1 MGICFLNFAREKERM
16 TEMKKK
22 LTSLLAL
29 LLASTLVACGGGAAE
44 TKAPTPSADQPAVNT
59 AEVKQPSAQAHKIIY
74 ICLNLGDLSFNDMGW
89 EGCQAAAEKHGWT
102 ADVLELGK
110 DTSTYE
116 NAFLD
121 SIDSGDYDIVVT
133 QSNYG
138 LSDLCIKYAPE
149 YPDISFI
156 SYDMSA
162 SAEISGDNLYGIAF
176 KQNEG
181 SFLVGALA
189 GKLTES
195 NKIGV
200 FIFNDVPVGND
211 FLTGYIA
218 GVRHA
223 NPEAT
228 VSVAYGGGT
237 ADASKLQEISSAM
250 YDSGVDVIYGVSGSA
265 YPGLAR
271 EATNRGGFDKGI
283 YAIGVDS
290 DMWTVYSA
298 SENAGIADVIITSM
312 QKKVDEAVVY
322 AIDQYV
328 AGTLPF
334 GTVQAYGIL
343 ENGVGMADN
352 EHYRNSTPADILSY
366 MEQLQTDVISGT
378 VTVPSYFDFDSYDEF
393 AAWRDQ

>member
-1 MGICFLNFAREKERM
+1 
-16 TEMKKK
+16 MKKK
-22 LTSLLAL
+22 LASLLAIL
-29 LLASTLVACGGGAAE
+29 LMFSLAACGEKKEETPTPTPGTVQSAAPSAE
-44 TKAPTPSADQPAVNT
+44 TQKPA
-59 AEVKQPSAQAHKIIY
+59 EEAHKIIY

-89 EGCQAAAEKHGWT
+89 DGCRAAAEKYGWT

-162 SAEISGDNLYGIAF
+162 SAEITGNNLYGIAF

-189 GKLTES
+189 GKLTAS

-218 GVRHA
+218 GVRHT
-223 NPEAT
+223 NPDAE

-265 YPGLAR
+265 YPGLAS

-298 SENAGIADVIITSM
+298 SENASIADVIITSM

-352 EHYRNSTPADILSY
+352 EHYRANTPAEVLSY
-366 MEQLQTDVISGT
+366 MEQLQADVISGA